1 MYKKKVTNF
10 FDLAAHAAK
19 PFPFWEKKIS
29 MSKWFS
35 HIRIFLASFS
45 SNQTFTM
52 RGLTSISFLLYFVYL
67 AHGANFYKNTKLA
80 LKECVPLPQCKAL
93 NWLWRNRESIPT
105 ISQDNIEEFIFSLNC
120 GLDICPKEKKVQNRL
135 DRNPLIKGL
144 KRNPVRKSSFAEN
157 VSYNCKAHLRYV
169 GHNIEKK
176 DSSAMQ
182 ILREINFTQIIEWI
196 L

>member
-1 MYKKKVTNF
+1 M
-10 FDLAAHAAK
+10 
-19 PFPFWEKKIS
+19 
-29 MSKWFS
+29 
-35 HIRIFLASFS
+35 ASFS

-52 RGLTSISFLLYFVYL
+52 RGLTIISYLLCFVSL

-169 GHNIEKK
+169 GHSIEIK
-176 DSSAMQ
+176 DFSAMQ
-182 ILREINFTQIIEWI
+182 ILREISFQPII

>member
-1 MYKKKVTNF
+1 M
-10 FDLAAHAAK
+10 
-19 PFPFWEKKIS
+19 
-29 MSKWFS
+29 
-35 HIRIFLASFS
+35 ASFS

-52 RGLTSISFLLYFVYL
+52 RGLTIISYLLCFVSL

-144 KRNPVRKSSFAEN
+144 KRNPVRKSSFADN

-169 GHNIEKK
+169 VYST
-176 DSSAMQ
+176 D
-182 ILREINFTQIIEWI
+182 LRSLIGNFDCKYSRGNLAIF
-196 L
+196 LPL

>member
-1 MYKKKVTNF
+1 
-10 FDLAAHAAK
+10 
-19 PFPFWEKKIS
+19 
-29 MSKWFS
+29 
-35 HIRIFLASFS
+35 
-45 SNQTFTM
+45 M
-52 RGLTSISFLLYFVYL
+52 RGLTSISFLLCFVALVY
-67 AHGANFYKNTKLA
+67 GANFYKNTKLA

-157 VSYNCKAHLRYV
+157 VSYNCKAHLR
-169 GHNIEKK
+169 
-176 DSSAMQ
+176 
-182 ILREINFTQIIEWI
+182 
-196 L
+196 